1 MRVMVLFL
9 TLLLIACA
17 DTQVVQNPYLINAS
31 FDVQIDT
38 RLPLYSEV
46 QQIGVPI
53 TLPQSLGGIRGIHL
67 VQVGIDSFRAFEVA
81 CPNHSVETCSATEAK
96 GTSATC
102 GCSDGFNYSLF
113 TGQLLNRQGESVLFD
128 LKEYAVRAEGP
139 LLYIYN

>member
-1 MRVMVLFL
+1 MRVLFL
-9 TLLLIACA
+9 FLALLLAACSK
-17 DTQVVQNPYLINAS
+17 TQLVQNPYLINAS

-53 TLPQSLGGIRGIHL
+53 TLPQSLGGIKGIHL

-81 CPNHSVETCSATEAK
+81 CPNHAVETCSTTEAK

-102 GCSDGFNYSLF
+102 GCSDGFSYSLF

-128 LKEYAVRAEGP
+128 LKEYTVRSEGP
-139 LLYIYN
+139 MLYIYN

>member
-1 MRVMVLFL
+1 MRVTVLFL
-9 TLLLIACA
+9 ALLLAACGG
-17 DTQVVQNPYLINAS
+17 TQLVQNPYLINAS

-53 TLPQSLGGIRGIHL
+53 TIPQSLGGIKGIHL

-81 CPNHSVETCSATEAK
+81 CPNHTLETCSATEAK

-102 GCSDGFNYSLF
+102 GCSDGFSYSLF

-139 LLYIYN
+139 MLYIYN

>member
-1 MRVMVLFL
+1 MRVTVLFL
-9 TLLLIACA
+9 ALLLAACA
-17 DTQVVQNPYLINAS
+17 ETQLVQNPYLINAS

-53 TLPQSLGGIRGIHL
+53 TLPQSLGGIKGIHL

-81 CPNHSVETCSATEAK
+81 CPNHTLETCSATQAK

-102 GCSDGFNYSLF
+102 GCSDGFSYSLF

-139 LLYIYN
+139 ILYIYN

>member
-1 MRVMVLFL
+1 MRVLFL
-9 TLLLIACA
+9 LLALLLAACSK
-17 DTQVVQNPYLINAS
+17 TQLVQNPYLINAS

-53 TLPQSLGGIRGIHL
+53 TLPQSLGGIKGIHL

-81 CPNHSVETCSATEAK
+81 CPNHAVETCSATEAK

-102 GCSDGFNYSLF
+102 GCSDGFSYSLF

-128 LKEYAVRAEGP
+128 LKEYTVRSEGP
-139 LLYIYN
+139 MLYIYN

>member
-1 MRVMVLFL
+1 MRVTVLFL
-9 TLLLIACA
+9 ALLLAACA
-17 DTQVVQNPYLINAS
+17 GTQLVQNPYLINAS

-53 TLPQSLGGIRGIHL
+53 TIPQSLGGIKGIHL

-81 CPNHSVETCSATEAK
+81 CPNHTLETCSATEAK

-102 GCSDGFNYSLF
+102 GCSDGFSYSLF

-139 LLYIYN
+139 MLYIYN

>member
-1 MRVMVLFL
+1 MRVLFL
-9 TLLLIACA
+9 LLALLLAACSKI
-17 DTQVVQNPYLINAS
+17 QLVQNPYLINAS

-53 TLPQSLGGIRGIHL
+53 TLPQSLGGIKGIHL

-81 CPNHSVETCSATEAK
+81 CPNHAVETCSATEAK

-102 GCSDGFNYSLF
+102 GCSDGFSYSLF

-128 LKEYAVRAEGP
+128 LKEYTVRSEGP
-139 LLYIYN
+139 MLYIYN